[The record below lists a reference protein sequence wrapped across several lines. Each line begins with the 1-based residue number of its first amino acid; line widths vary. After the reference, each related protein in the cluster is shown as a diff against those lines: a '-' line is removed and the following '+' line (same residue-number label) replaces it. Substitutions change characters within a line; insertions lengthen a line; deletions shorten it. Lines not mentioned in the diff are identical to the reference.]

1 MTLAAM
7 GLHAATTAFPMNV
20 LRLHPEAD
28 AVPAMTPDEYDTFL
42 VDVDTRGITTP
53 LTITADGTV
62 LDGRHRYSAAITLG
76 IESVPVHVVDVAS
89 DRQVDYMVRQ
99 AVLRRHLTIGQ
110 RRDLAAA
117 MLRESP
123 AQSDRQVAS
132 VVGLSDK
139 TVGSVRDEL
148 VAGADIPHLPE
159 RTGAD
164 GKSYPAP
171 TPRDDRWNPG
181 AVMSS
186 ASHEWY
192 TPRHVVDAVLR
203 TMQTIDLDPCAE
215 KGKGV
220 PATTHLTKADDGLA
234 HPWKGRVY
242 MNPPYGD
249 GIGEWTAKLRA
260 DFDARRVTEAV
271 ALVPARTET
280 DWWEKLGAEF
290 ICLIHGRLKFSDG
303 DTAAPFPSAAVYL
316 GKFPD
321 VFADSFKGLGPVYRR
336 VTR

>member
-1 MTLAAM
+1 M
-7 GLHAATTAFPMNV
+7 MNAGD

-28 AVPAMTPDEYDTFL
+28 IVPPMTPDEYDAFL
-42 VDVDTRGITTP
+42 ADVLDRGITTP
-53 LTITADGTV
+53 LTVTHDGVV
-62 LDGRHRYSAAITLG
+62 LDGRHRFGAAVTLG
-76 IESVPVHVVDVAS
+76 IDALPVHVVDVAP

-99 AVLRRHLTIGQ
+99 AVLRRHLTIAQ
-110 RRDLAAA
+110 RRDLAGA
-117 MLRESP
+117 MLRENP
-123 AQSDRQVAS
+123 GQSDRQVAT
-132 VVGLSDK
+132 VVGLSHP
-139 TVGSVRDEL
+139 TVAAVREEL
-148 VAGADIPHLPE
+148 VAAGDVE
-159 RTGAD
+159 EVSTRTDTLGRAQ
-164 GKSYPAP
+164 PV
-171 TPRDDRWNPG
+171 RDDRWNPG

-186 ASHEWY
+186 GSHEWY

-203 TMQTIDLDPCAE
+203 TMGTIDLDPCAE
-215 KGKGV
+215 KGRRI
-220 PATTHLTKADDGLA
+220 PAAAHLTKQDDGLS

-321 VFADSFKGLGPVYRR
+321 VFADSFRGLGPVYRR